1 METSRQ
7 SCQQCERWC
16 EHFSERGDLSFA
28 SSFRLFCLFI
38 YFFSIQCLLQRL
50 SFPGGAGAGMSI
62 HLAAEGLV
70 LQVGCKAPGANLL
83 LVCWGLEQGACVL
96 SLCLLRAF
104 SVWAPCHISFLSKVV
119 LKKPSSKERL
129 FVLTWLLPF
138 RTEQANGGIYFS
150 HLELNAALSRTS
162 RCREV
167 VLEWWGHVHA
177 AVGLLADQIHN
188 RNAQFK
194 RGCSDVVLW

>member
-70 LQVGCKAPGANLL
+70 LQVGCKAPGGDLL
-83 LVCWGLEQGACVL
+83 LVCWGLDQGARACSACACSEL
-96 SLCLLRAF
+96 S
-104 SVWAPCHISFLSKVV
+104 PCEHRVTLVSFQRSRWKSRVARSAFLSWPGCC
-119 LKKPSSKERL
+119 PSGLNRL
-129 FVLTWLLPF
+129 
-138 RTEQANGGIYFS
+138 TEVFISAIWS
-150 HLELNAALSRTS
+150 STLR
-162 RCREV
+162 
-167 VLEWWGHVHA
+167 
-177 AVGLLADQIHN
+177 
-188 RNAQFK
+188 
-194 RGCSDVVLW
+194 

>member
-16 EHFSERGDLSFA
+16 EHFLGRRDLSFA

-38 YFFSIQCLLQRL
+38 YFFFNPMLTPEVVL
-50 SFPGGAGAGMSI
+50 SWGGWSRYEHSPGGWGAYPASGLQSPRGKSAPCVLGRGAGST
-62 HLAAEGLV
+62 
-70 LQVGCKAPGANLL
+70 
-83 LVCWGLEQGACVL
+83 CVL

-104 SVWAPCHISFLSKVV
+104 SVWAPCHISFLSKVA

-162 RCREV
+162 RC
-167 VLEWWGHVHA
+167 WGGSKSGEA
-177 AVGLLADQIHN
+177 MYMQLSG
-188 RNAQFK
+188 F
-194 RGCSDVVLW
+194 